1 MSRVTIDSGRRWADP
16 ARAAWAGTLLACCM
30 MLSGCGIQRIA
41 VNQLGDALAGGT
53 GTVYS
58 GDDSPELIR
67 AATPFSLKLMESLLA
82 ENPGH
87 RKLLLATSRGFTQYA
102 YAFVKQDAD
111 EIEDEDIDR
120 ALEIRADAKRLLL
133 RARDYGLRAIDV
145 DHRGFSEQLRESPK
159 KAVSAIGKMDIDKLY
174 WTGAAWGAAISISKD
189 DAALIGDLPIVQA
202 IMERVLALDESYDH
216 GAAHGFFI
224 SYEMAKPGDPAEA
237 AKKARRHFAR
247 AVELSGGLDTSPYVS
262 LAEAVS
268 IPEQNRKEFE
278 TLLGK
283 ALEIDPD
290 ARPELRLSNAVFQRR
305 ARWLLSRKDRIFL
318 E

>member
-1 MSRVTIDSGRRWADP
+1 MLE
-16 ARAAWAGTLLACCM
+16 AATPVGHRSAIAPCGGLVALALGALLLA
-30 MLSGCGIQRIA
+30 GCGMKRLA
-41 VNQLGDALAGGT
+41 VNQLGDALAGSGG
-53 GTVYS
+53 GTVFS

-120 ALEIRADAKRLLL
+120 ALEIRAEAKRLLL
-133 RARDYGLRAIDV
+133 RARDYGLRALEV
-145 DHRGFSEQLRESPK
+145 DHRGFGELLRKSPSR
-159 KAVSAIGKMDIDKLY
+159 AVGAVGKRDIDKLY
-174 WTGAAWGAAISISKD
+174 WTGASWGAAISLAKD
-189 DAALIGDLPIVQA
+189 DAALIADLPIVEA
-202 IMERVLALDESYDH
+202 IMGRVLALDEAYDH

-224 SYEMAKPGDPAEA
+224 AYEMGKPGDAAEA
-237 AKKARRHFAR
+237 AKRARKHFDR
-247 AVELSGGLDTSPYVS
+247 AVELSGGLDASPYLS
-262 LAEAVS
+262 LAEAVA
-268 IPEQNRKEFE
+268 IPGQDKKEFE

-283 ALEIDPD
+283 ALEIDVE
-290 ARPELRLSNAVFQRR
+290 ARPELKLSNTVFQRR
-305 ARWLLSRKDRIFL
+305 AKWLLSRKDRLFL